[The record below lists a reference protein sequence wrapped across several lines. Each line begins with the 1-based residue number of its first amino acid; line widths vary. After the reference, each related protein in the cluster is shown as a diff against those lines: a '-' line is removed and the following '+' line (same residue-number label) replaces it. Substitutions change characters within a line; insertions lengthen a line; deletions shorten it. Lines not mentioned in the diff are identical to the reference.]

1 MAESNRRRVAFV
13 AHCLANQNAKVSEF
27 AKCAGVVTPLVECL
41 RRNGYEL
48 QQLPCPE
55 MSFLGV
61 SRWWQSREQYDTP
74 GYRRHC
80 RALARSVVDTV
91 TLHAGHGYDVVII
104 GLDGSPSSGVRLTS
118 TKASWGGRPE
128 GAIEGGSDRI
138 AGMGVWMEELKRE
151 FESRALSF
159 PRATGINMDAQTFD
173 MDSAMAEMETFLAE
187 PEAAA
192 EAVP

>member
-1 MAESNRRRVAFV
+1 MPANTRRVAYV

-27 AKCAGVVTPLVECL
+27 AKCAGVVTPLIQRL
-41 RRNGYEL
+41 RANGYEI

-55 MSFLGV
+55 MSYLGV

-80 RALARSVVDTV
+80 RALARTVVDTAI
-91 TLHAGHGYDVVII
+91 LHLDRSYDVVII

-128 GAIEGGSDRI
+128 GAVSGGSDRI
-138 AGMGVWMEELKRE
+138 AGMGVWMDELKNE
-151 FESRALSF
+151 FESRGLPF
-159 PRATGINMDAQTFD
+159 PRATGIAMDAQTFD
-173 MDSAMAEMETFLAE
+173 MPTALAEIDAFLAGE
-187 PEAAA
+187 EQTA
-192 EAVP
+192 

>member
-1 MAESNRRRVAFV
+1 MSKNRRRVAYV

-27 AKCAGVVTPLVECL
+27 AKCAGVVTPLVQRL
-41 RRNGYEL
+41 RAHGYEI

-74 GYRRHC
+74 GYHRHC
-80 RALARSVVDTV
+80 RTLARTVVDTV
-91 TLHAGHGYDVVII
+91 SLYVEHGYDIVII

-128 GAIEGGSDRI
+128 GAVAGGSDRI
-138 AGMGVWMEELKRE
+138 AGMGVWMEELKNE
-151 FESRALSF
+151 FESRGMAF
-159 PRATGINMDAQTFD
+159 PRATGIAMDAQNFD
-173 MDSAMAEMETFLAE
+173 MAAAMTEIDEFLAE
-187 PEAAA
+187 Q
-192 EAVP
+192 VQ